1 MEMGRNSA
9 TLTLRCE
16 GAAGASKD
24 GVAGLGQNPLRMLRG
39 IALRPKRLSMR
50 EEGVASLT
58 IESTLCP
65 TGQFPTGGEIGK
77 RARSLIHL

>member
-24 GVAGLGQNPLRMLRG
+24 GVAGLGQNARRMLRG
-39 IALRPKRLSMR
+39 FALRPKRLSMR
-50 EEGVASLT
+50 AVGVVAVSN
-58 IESTLCP
+58 
-65 TGQFPTGGEIGK
+65 
-77 RARSLIHL
+77 R